1 MQFTLG
7 APHLTPK
14 HTTSRPPWTRFQ
26 GRLGPQADTKRNPKV
41 IGTTNGTRLTQGQQ
55 DAMAAAGFEEEAV
68 RLDAVRWWRQTIQG
82 VAVGELVR
90 SGGGVVGSG
99 AAFATSLSI
108 RMSHDT
114 AQHHGTPS
122 HTPTTTRRHHNRR
135 GWLGA
140 AATTH
145 IEERPYVVIFVKNFY

>member
-1 MQFTLG
+1 M
-7 APHLTPK
+7 
-14 HTTSRPPWTRFQ
+14 
-26 GRLGPQADTKRNPKV
+26 RL
-41 IGTTNGTRLTQGQQ
+41 
-55 DAMAAAGFEEEAV
+55 
-68 RLDAVRWWRQTIQG
+68 RWWRRTIQG

-90 SGGGVVGSG
+90 SGGGVIGSG

-135 GWLGA
+135 GWLGS